1 MDDRIKAQ
9 REEQLKQDNLHNP
22 GDNFQNVNRRRHA
35 KEKTK
40 SVNQQQ
46 QKDVPTKPP
55 QTDTSNHHIRSNKR
69 IIIKEPTIVNQLP
82 MIVEV
87 AGKGKGKV
95 TNKKNVSQDT
105 RTSVRDRNIEYL
117 YNKADTSNQNKKKNK
132 KISKSKLMW
141 NMMKCSS

>member
-1 MDDRIKAQ
+1 
-9 REEQLKQDNLHNP
+9 
-22 GDNFQNVNRRRHA
+22 
-35 KEKTK
+35 
-40 SVNQQQ
+40 
-46 QKDVPTKPP
+46 
-55 QTDTSNHHIRSNKR
+55 
-69 IIIKEPTIVNQLP
+69 